1 VQLLLR
7 EGNGCEQPIPP
18 SAGLAQNVL
27 CRGIT
32 TKSRISAASST
43 AYDDDRSSVLL
54 GWRRKA
60 VNQGIDEARSGSEKP
75 SGATPPDRRAVSST
89 RLGGVLRT
97 HETWVASGWEI
108 GRRADLHRADLHGV
122 DLRSVVLSDA
132 DLHRAD
138 LHRAALRGADLGGAD
153 LHRADLHRAD
163 LRGADLR
170 WADLHDA
177 DLHAADLR
185 GSDLRDADLHRA
197 DLHDADLRDAD
208 LTDTDLRG
216 ANLRRARGLDHR
228 QVRRAR
234 IDSATRLPLGL
245 ID

>member
-1 VQLLLR
+1 
-7 EGNGCEQPIPP
+7 
-18 SAGLAQNVL
+18 
-27 CRGIT
+27 
-32 TKSRISAASST
+32 
-43 AYDDDRSSVLL
+43 
-54 GWRRKA
+54 
-60 VNQGIDEARSGSEKP
+60 
-75 SGATPPDRRAVSST
+75 VSST

-108 GRRADLHRADLHGV
+108 GRR
-122 DLRSVVLSDA
+122 
-132 DLHRAD
+132 
-138 LHRAALRGADLGGAD
+138 
-153 LHRADLHRAD
+153 
-163 LRGADLR
+163 
-170 WADLHDA
+170 
-177 DLHAADLR
+177 ADLR